1 MQTLVLGAGY
11 SGLRIALAAQQYGSV
26 CGTRRQLSGVNELND
41 LGVRGCQ
48 LEGVVTEQLLSELA
62 GATHVLV
69 SVAPRREGPFHDPM
83 LSLLQNLPDKSLP
96 ALQWIGY
103 LSTIG
108 VYGNHKGRWVDE
120 KTPCSSIQQRSLM
133 RRESE
138 KHWQQFGKFRN
149 LPVSILRLSGIYGPG
164 RNAVEDAITGRAR
177 MLIKPNQ
184 VFNRI
189 HVDDLATAAIKAAM
203 MAHDGILNITDD
215 VPAAPQDVIRYAH
228 SLVGKPAPVAQD
240 FATAVISDMARSFY
254 SENKRVLNT
263 MSKHVLNLQYQYPNY
278 RFALNELWKNR

>member
-1 MQTLVLGAGY
+1 
-11 SGLRIALAAQQYGSV
+11 
-26 CGTRRQLSGVNELND
+26 
-41 LGVRGCQ
+41 
-48 LEGVVTEQLLSELA
+48 
-62 GATHVLV
+62 
-69 SVAPRREGPFHDPM
+69 
-83 LSLLQNLPDKSLP
+83 
-96 ALQWIGY
+96 
-103 LSTIG
+103 
-108 VYGNHKGRWVDE
+108 
-120 KTPCSSIQQRSLM
+120 
-133 RRESE
+133 
-138 KHWQQFGKFRN
+138 
-149 LPVSILRLSGIYGPG
+149 
-164 RNAVEDAITGRAR
+164 
-177 MLIKPNQ
+177 
-184 VFNRI
+184 